1 MNARDVKD
9 VLEKGSD
16 AEKVLIQSAQAHD
29 FSPRTFHR
37 IVKLARTIADLEG
50 KEKIAP
56 EHIYEAI
63 QYRPKNTFFS
73 A

>member
-9 VLEKGSD
+9 IMEKGSES
-16 AEKVLIQSAQAHD
+16 EKVLIQSAQVHN
-29 FSPRTFHR
+29 FSARTFHR
-37 IVKLARTIADLEG
+37 VAKLARTIADLEG
-50 KEKIAP
+50 NEKIAP

-73 A
+73 S

>member
-9 VLEKGSD
+9 VLEKGGE

-73 A
+73 T